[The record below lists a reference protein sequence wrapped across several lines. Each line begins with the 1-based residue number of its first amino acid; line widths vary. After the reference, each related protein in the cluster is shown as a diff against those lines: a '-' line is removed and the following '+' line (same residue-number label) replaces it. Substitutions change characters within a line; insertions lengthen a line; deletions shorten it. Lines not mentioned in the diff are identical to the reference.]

1 MLRGPSCHDDAEKPE
16 SVVSLEAAAWDMG
29 EAIAGTLD
37 FSSAII
43 YGSGPQGDLRV
54 QCDRAS
60 QTQHGPKT
68 SSGWVSPFGTEES
81 LGESFSCESGLPRVQ
96 SSQQIPDLNT
106 LMCSQPCG
114 A

>member
-16 SVVSLEAAAWDMG
+16 SVVYLEAAAWDMG

-37 FSSAII
+37 FSSVIVF
-43 YGSGPQGDLRV
+43 GSGPQGDLRV

-60 QTQHGPKT
+60 PTQHGPKI

-81 LGESFSCESGLPRVQ
+81 LGESFSCGSGLPRVQ

-106 LMCSQPCG
+106 LMCSQTCG